1 MRESLSSL
9 LRPEAAPSLPPFDR
23 LAPAAPLNL
32 LAAQIEALTSP
43 GDIVV
48 DLHGR
53 GAWVARSS
61 IHRLRRSWA
70 FESNRLTRLLAE
82 VVLRPPDLRHL
93 DAALQSLAASLRQER
108 PLKQSIAALYGSRC
122 ATCERAVSVDE
133 YLWDGEAGA
142 PIRKTYRCTY
152 CRDQVGG
159 GELRHATTDA
169 ADLRRAAEPTEGHD
183 LAYAELR
190 ARFPVVEGREGLADQ
205 LLGLYTPRAIV
216 ALHAIL
222 RRIEGDLRA
231 SSVEA
236 ALRLAFIHALL
247 PASRLNGYP
256 GRMAGLRIVGGRV
269 RPPTSRQWRERDPW
283 LLFEEGIRH
292 VRAFIQRL
300 DVGPGDIHARLGDHP
315 LALTDGSSNIVLRTG
330 PPDPRQPLLVG
341 PVAAQVP
348 RVRLVLT
355 QPPLRWGVEAISH
368 AYLASALALGR
379 DAAAEVPIEPL
390 LSGAAPRLTWSDTS
404 AELRRSFSAIRPILA
419 PDCQVVVVLDPGG
432 PEGLVAAALAGVGA
446 GFSVTDAQLSEEQEG
461 VGGTL
466 TFATS
471 ALSRPVPRT
480 RANVVLPPLARGHEK
495 DGPFQLAEVER
506 EVSEV
511 AVELLRG
518 RGEPARFERLLG
530 HILVGLDG
538 AGHLRRLVGTRTFG
552 GPVGGEGGGAD
563 IPKGPARDPIAR
575 PESRKATGQQLR
587 GHVPIDPGSIDQGPV
602 GAEAGRGEGI
612 VGAAASGANPRSEAF
627 RARDRAAAGASEAA
641 WFGGGVRRSPSAGE
655 HDGAAV
661 DQVGLLLDLV
671 QGELRRSG
679 RRRVIEIEPGQWWLG
694 TPHDLNQA
702 ALPLSDRV
710 EWAVFSLLTTS
721 GRLSEAALYDR
732 IASMFRGPDA
742 PDAALVRACL
752 DSYRSLASTADTLRT
767 NDDLQTRYA
776 QHTAILGD
784 IVAYGHRL
792 GLKVWVKRSEQAR
805 ELGGQ
810 PLAERLEE
818 SERRAY
824 LPLVL
829 HAPLEAL
836 ENVDAIWYVRG
847 RFTFLFEVEWT
858 AMLGEPLLQRGA
870 QIQQVGDLI
879 RFLVIVPER
888 TELVRYKLAHSAVLR
903 EAMERANWYILK
915 SNHLRRLVEE
925 EGADLER
932 LKPLLGLDPE
942 IETSGEQLPL
952 FLSTEP
958 PARRTPA

>member
-9 LRPEAAPSLPPFDR
+9 LRPEPAPTLPPFDR
-23 LAPAAPLNL
+23 LAPPAPLNL
-32 LAAQIEALTSP
+32 LAAQIETLTSP

-53 GAWVARSS
+53 GAWVARAS

-82 VVLRPPDLRHL
+82 LVLRPPDLRHL
-93 DAALQSLAASLRQER
+93 DAALQSLAAVVRQER
-108 PLKQSIAALYGSRC
+108 PLKQSITALYGSRC
-122 ATCERAVSVDE
+122 ATCDRAVTVE
-133 YLWDGEAGA
+133 EFLWDGEAGA
-142 PIRKTYRCTY
+142 PIRKSYRCAY

-159 GELRHATTDA
+159 GELRHASTNAD
-169 ADLRRAAEPTEGHD
+169 DLRRAAEPVEGRD
-183 LAYAELR
+183 VAYAELR
-190 ARFPVVEGREGLADQ
+190 ARFPVIEGREELVDQ
-205 LLGLYTPRAIV
+205 LLGLYTPRALV

-236 ALRLAFIHALL
+236 ALRLAFLHTLL

-283 LLFEEGIRH
+283 LLFEEGIRL
-292 VRAFIQRL
+292 VRGFVQRL
-300 DVGPGDIHARLGDHP
+300 EVGPGDVHARLGDHP
-315 LALTDGSSNIVLRTG
+315 LALTDGSANIVLRTG
-330 PPDPRQPLLVG
+330 APDPGQPLLVP
-341 PVAAQVP
+341 PVAMQVP

-355 QPPLRWGVEAISH
+355 QPPLRWGVEALSH
-368 AYLASALALGR
+368 AYLASALAIGR
-379 DAAAEVPIEPL
+379 DAAAEVPLEPL
-390 LSGAAPRLTWSDTS
+390 LSGAAPRLTWSQTA
-404 AELRRSFSAIRPILA
+404 AELRRSFSAVRPILA

-446 GFSVTDAQLSEEQEG
+446 GLGLIDAHLSEDEEG

-471 ALSRPVPRT
+471 TVRPPGPRT
-480 RANVVLPPLARGHEK
+480 RANVALPPVRARTGG
-495 DGPFQLAEVER
+495 DGPFQLAEVEQ
-506 EVSEV
+506 EVGEI

-530 HILVGLDG
+530 QILVGLDG

-552 GPVGGEGGGAD
+552 GADGGDDVE
-563 IPKGPARDPIAR
+563 
-575 PESRKATGQQLR
+575 ATEAPRAAPMPGTAAETPR
-587 GHVPIDPGSIDQGPV
+587 G
-602 GAEAGRGEGI
+602 
-612 VGAAASGANPRSEAF
+612 PRSGTF
-627 RARDRAAAGASEAA
+627 RARAASAAQDAA
-641 WFGGGVRRSPSAGE
+641 WFGGAAHLPSSGGQRDASGP
-655 HDGAAV
+655 

-671 QGELRRSG
+671 QGELRRPG
-679 RRRVIEIEPGQWWLG
+679 RRRVVEIEPGQWWLA
-694 TPHDLNQA
+694 TPHDIGQA

-721 GRLSEAALYDR
+721 GRLSEAGLYDR
-732 IASMFRGPDA
+732 VAAMFRGPDA

-752 DSYRSLASTADTLRT
+752 ESYRSIASTADTLRT
-767 NDDLQTRYA
+767 NDNLQARYA
-776 QHTAILGD
+776 QHTAILAD
-784 IVAYGHRL
+784 IVEYGHRL

-805 ELGGQ
+805 EVGGRPLG
-810 PLAERLEE
+810 ERLDEQ
-818 SERRAY
+818 ERRAY
-824 LPLVL
+824 LPLIL

-836 ENVDAIWYVRG
+836 ENVDAMWYVRG

-858 AMLGEPLLQRGA
+858 AMLGEPLLRRGA
-870 QIQQVGDLI
+870 QIPQIEDLV

-888 TELVRYKLAHSAVLR
+888 TELVRYKLERSAVLR
-903 EAMERANWYILK
+903 EAVERANWYILK

-925 EGADLER
+925 DGADLER
-932 LKPLLGLDPE
+932 LRPLFGLDPE
-942 IETSGEQLPL
+942 IETAGEQLPL
-952 FLSTEP
+952 FLSTETP
-958 PARRTPA
+958 RRTPA

>member
-9 LRPEAAPSLPPFDR
+9 LRPEPAPTLPPFDR
-23 LAPAAPLNL
+23 LAPPAPLNL
-32 LAAQIEALTSP
+32 LAAQIETLTSP

-53 GAWVARSS
+53 GAWVPRTS

-93 DAALQSLAASLRQER
+93 DAALQSLAASMRQER
-108 PLKQSIAALYGSRC
+108 PLKQSITSLYASRC
-122 ATCERAVSVDE
+122 ATCDRAVTVE
-133 YLWDGEAGA
+133 EFLWDGEAGA

-159 GELRHATTDA
+159 GELRHASTDA
-169 ADLRRAAEPTEGHD
+169 DDLRRAAEPVEGRD
-183 LAYAELR
+183 VAYAELR
-190 ARFPVVEGREGLADQ
+190 ARFPVLAGREALSDQ
-205 LLGLYTPRAIV
+205 LLGLYTPRALV

-222 RRIEGDLRA
+222 RRVEGDLRA

-236 ALRLAFIHALL
+236 ALRLAFVHALL

-283 LLFEEGIRH
+283 LLFEEGIRL
-292 VRAFIQRL
+292 VRGFVQRL
-300 DVGPGDIHARLGDHP
+300 EVGPGEVHARLGDHP
-315 LALTDGSSNIVLRTG
+315 LALTDGSANIVLRTG
-330 PPDPRQPLLVG
+330 PPDPSQPLLVP
-341 PVAAQVP
+341 PVAAQIP

-355 QPPLRWGVEAISH
+355 QPPLRWGVEALSH
-368 AYLASALALGR
+368 AYLASALAIGR
-379 DAAAEVPIEPL
+379 EAAAEVPLEPL
-390 LSGAAPRLTWSDTS
+390 LSGAAPRLTWSET
-404 AELRRSFSAIRPILA
+404 AAQLRRSFSAIRPILA
-419 PDCQVVVVLDPGG
+419 PDCQVIVVLDPGG

-446 GFSVTDAQLSEEQEG
+446 GFGLIDAQLSEEQEG

-466 TFATS
+466 AFTTS
-471 ALSRPVPRT
+471 LMSRPVPRT
-480 RANVVLPPLARGHEK
+480 RANVVLPPVRARSDV

-506 EVSEV
+506 EVGEI

-530 HILVGLDG
+530 QILVGLDG

-552 GPVGGEGGGAD
+552 GTEGGAEVDASGPPEAPASE
-563 IPKGPARDPIAR
+563 PKGR
-575 PESRKATGQQLR
+575 
-587 GHVPIDPGSIDQGPV
+587 
-602 GAEAGRGEGI
+602 AGRRPAVPET
-612 VGAAASGANPRSEAF
+612 VVAADEPSGPRSERF
-627 RARDRAAAGASEAA
+627 RARAPSVAQDAS
-641 WFGGGVRRSPSAGE
+641 WFGGAARRSPAGAE
-655 HDGAAV
+655 RDASGP
-661 DQVGLLLDLV
+661 DQVALLLDLV
-671 QGELRRSG
+671 QGELRRPG
-679 RRRVIEIEPGQWWLG
+679 RRRVVEIEPGQWWLA
-694 TPHDLNQA
+694 TPHDIGQA

-721 GRLSEAALYDR
+721 GRLSEAGLYDR
-732 IASMFRGPDA
+732 VAAMFRGPDA

-752 DSYRSLASTADTLRT
+752 DSYRSIASTADTLRT
-767 NDDLQTRYA
+767 NDDLQARYA
-776 QHTAILGD
+776 QHSA
-784 IVAYGHRL
+784 IVADIIEYGHRL

-805 ELGGQ
+805 DVGGRPLG
-810 PLAERLEE
+810 ERLDEQ
-818 SERRAY
+818 ERRAY

-858 AMLGEPLLQRGA
+858 AMLGEPLLRRGA
-870 QIQQVGDLI
+870 QIPQIDDLV
-879 RFLVIVPER
+879 RLLVIVPER
-888 TELVRYKLAHSAVLR
+888 TDLVRFKLERSAVLR
-903 EAMERANWYILK
+903 EAVERANWYILK

-925 EGADLER
+925 DGADLER
-932 LKPLLGLDPE
+932 IRPVLGLDPE
-942 IETSGEQLPL
+942 IETAGEQLPL
-952 FLSTEP
+952 FLSTDTP
-958 PARRTPA
+958 RRTPA

>member
-1 MRESLSSL
+1 M
-9 LRPEAAPSLPPFDR
+9 
-23 LAPAAPLNL
+23 
-32 LAAQIEALTSP
+32 
-43 GDIVV
+43 
-48 DLHGR
+48 
-53 GAWVARSS
+53 
-61 IHRLRRSWA
+61 
-70 FESNRLTRLLAE
+70 
-82 VVLRPPDLRHL
+82 
-93 DAALQSLAASLRQER
+93 
-108 PLKQSIAALYGSRC
+108 
-122 ATCERAVSVDE
+122 
-133 YLWDGEAGA
+133 
-142 PIRKTYRCTY
+142 
-152 CRDQVGG
+152 
-159 GELRHATTDA
+159 
-169 ADLRRAAEPTEGHD
+169 
-183 LAYAELR
+183 
-190 ARFPVVEGREGLADQ
+190 
-205 LLGLYTPRAIV
+205 GLYTPRAIV

-236 ALRLAFIHALL
+236 ALRLGFIHALL

-315 LALTDGSSNIVLRTG
+315 LALTDGTANIVLRTG
-330 PPDPRQPLLVG
+330 APDPGQPLLVG
-341 PVAAQVP
+341 PVAGRVP

-368 AYLASALALGR
+368 AYLASALGLGR

-419 PDCQVVVVLDPGG
+419 PDCQIVVVLEPGG

-471 ALSRPVPRT
+471 AVSRPAPRT
-480 RANVVLPPLARGHEK
+480 RANVALPALRQGGEK

-511 AVELLRG
+511 AVELLRS

-552 GPVGGEGGGAD
+552 GSPGADAAGGEVTKAAGRDPADRKREGREGPGEPSGGSGA
-563 IPKGPARDPIAR
+563 ISRGPIDRDTIREPAGLAEGSAAARD
-575 PESRKATGQQLR
+575 TGGSPR
-587 GHVPIDPGSIDQGPV
+587 G
-602 GAEAGRGEGI
+602 
-612 VGAAASGANPRSEAF
+612 EAF
-627 RARDRAAAGASEAA
+627 RARDRAAAGASDAA
-641 WFGGGVRRSPSAGE
+641 WFGGGARRPSSHGE
-655 HDGAAV
+655 HDGATV

-694 TPHDLNQA
+694 TPHDLAQA

-732 IASMFRGPDA
+732 VASMFRGADA

-752 DSYRSLASTADTLRT
+752 ESYRSLASTVDTLRT
-767 NDDLQTRYA
+767 NDDLQSRYA

-784 IVAYGHRL
+784 LVAYGHRL

-805 ELGGQ
+805 ELGGR

-818 SERRAY
+818 QERRAY

-870 QIQQVGDLI
+870 QIPQVEDLI

-888 TELVRYKLAHSAVLR
+888 TELVRYKLARSAVLR

-915 SNHLRRLVEE
+915 SNHLRRLVED

-952 FLSTEP
+952 FLSTEST
-958 PARRTPA
+958 ARRTPA

>member
-43 GDIVV
+43 GDIVI

-61 IHRLRRSWA
+61 IHRLRRSWT

-122 ATCERAVSVDE
+122 ATCERVVSVEE
-133 YLWDGEAGA
+133 YLWDGEAGT
-142 PIRKTYRCTY
+142 PIRKTYRCAY

-169 ADLRRAAEPTEGHD
+169 ADLRRAAEPAEGHE

-190 ARFPVVEGREGLADQ
+190 ARFPVVEGREGLVDQ

-236 ALRLAFIHALL
+236 ALRLGFIHALL

-269 RPPTSRQWRERDPW
+269 RPPTSKQWRERDPW

-292 VRAFIQRL
+292 LRAFIQRL

-315 LALTDGSSNIVLRTG
+315 LALTDGSANIVMRTG
-330 PPDPRQPLLVG
+330 APDPRQPLLVG
-341 PVAAQVP
+341 PVAGQVP

-368 AYLASALALGR
+368 AYLASALGLGQ

-446 GFSVTDAQLSEEQEG
+446 GFTVTDAQLSEEQEG

-471 ALSRPVPRT
+471 AVSRPVPRT
-480 RANVVLPPLARGHEK
+480 RANVALPSVRPGREK

-511 AVELLRG
+511 AVELLRN

-552 GPVGGEGGGAD
+552 GPAGVEVGGEAPKGGGRE
-563 IPKGPARDPIAR
+563 PAGHKPGELEHGGEQLAGRAPIGAE
-575 PESRKATGQQLR
+575 PT
-587 GHVPIDPGSIDQGPV
+587 DPGPQPAGP
-602 GAEAGRGEGI
+602 GEGI
-612 VGAAASGANPRSEAF
+612 AAGDQGASPRSEAF
-627 RARDRAAAGASEAA
+627 RARDRAGASDAA
-641 WFGGGVRRSPSAGE
+641 WFGGGVRRASPAGE
-655 HDGAAV
+655 HDGTAV

-732 IASMFRGPDA
+732 VASMFRGADA

-752 DSYRSLASTADTLRT
+752 DSYRSLASTVDTLRT

-805 ELGGQ
+805 ELGGR

-818 SERRAY
+818 QERRAY

-870 QIQQVGDLI
+870 QIPQVEDLI

-888 TELVRYKLAHSAVLR
+888 TELVRYKLARSAVLR

-932 LKPLLGLDPE
+932 LRPLLGLDPE

-952 FLSTEP
+952 FLSTES

>member
-32 LAAQIEALTSP
+32 LAAQVEALTSP

-53 GAWVARSS
+53 GAWVARAS
-61 IHRLRRSWA
+61 IQRLRRSWA

-93 DAALQSLAASLRQER
+93 DAAMQSLAASLRQER
-108 PLKQSIAALYGSRC
+108 SLRYSISALYASRC
-122 ATCERAVSVDE
+122 ATCERAITVE
-133 YLWDGEAGA
+133 EFLWEGEPGT

-169 ADLRRAAEPTEGHD
+169 ADILHAAEAIEGHE
-183 LAYAELR
+183 LAYADLR
-190 ARFPVVEGREGLADQ
+190 ARFPVIEGREQLADQ
-205 LLGLYTPRAIV
+205 LLGLYTPRSIV

-236 ALRLAFIHALL
+236 ALRLAFLHTLL

-256 GRMAGLRIVGGRV
+256 GRMASLRIVGGRV
-269 RPPTSRQWRERDPW
+269 RAPTSKQWRERDPW
-283 LLFEEGIRH
+283 LLFEEGIRL
-292 VRAFIQRL
+292 VRGFIQRL
-300 DVGPGDIHARLGDHP
+300 EVAPADVHARLGDHP
-315 LALTDGSSNIVLRTG
+315 LALADGSANIVLRTA
-330 PPDPRQPLLVG
+330 PPDPRHPVMAG
-341 PVAAQVP
+341 PVHGQVP

-368 AYLASALALGR
+368 AYLGSALALGR
-379 DAAAEVPIEPL
+379 EAAAEVDLQPL

-404 AELRRSFSAIRPILA
+404 AELRRSFSAIRPMLA
-419 PDCQVVVVLDPGG
+419 PDCQVVVILDPGG

-446 GFSVTDAQLSEEQEG
+446 GFSLLDAQLSEEQEG

-471 ALSRPVPRT
+471 AVEKPVPRT
-480 RANVVLPPLARGHEK
+480 RANVALPTLRSGRPGN
-495 DGPFQLAEVER
+495 GPFQLAEVER
-506 EVSEV
+506 EVGEV

-530 HILVGLDG
+530 QILVGLDG

-552 GPVGGEGGGAD
+552 GPGSDEASPSSPAGKQTAPRGEAPG
-563 IPKGPARDPIAR
+563 GPADAGAKSEE
-575 PESRKATGQQLR
+575 PEES
-587 GHVPIDPGSIDQGPV
+587 
-602 GAEAGRGEGI
+602 
-612 VGAAASGANPRSEAF
+612 PRSHTF
-627 RARDRAAAGASEAA
+627 RARGTSDAA
-641 WFGGGVRRSPSAGE
+641 WFGGSGE
-655 HDGAAV
+655 RPPADAERDGAVA

-671 QGELRRSG
+671 QGELRRPG
-679 RRRVIEIEPGQWWLG
+679 RRRVVEIEAGQWWL
-694 TPHDLNQA
+694 TAPHDLNQA

-732 IASMFRGPDA
+732 VAAMFRGPDA
-742 PDAALVRACL
+742 PDAGLVRACL
-752 DSYRSLASTADTLRT
+752 DSYRSLASTSDTLRT

-776 QHTAILGD
+776 QHTAILAD
-784 IVAYGHRL
+784 VVEFGHRL
-792 GLKVWVKRSEQAR
+792 GLKVWIRRSEQAR
-805 ELGGQ
+805 DVGGR
-810 PLAERLEE
+810 PLADRLEE
-818 SERRAY
+818 QERRAY

-858 AMLGEPLLQRGA
+858 AMLGEPLLRRGA
-870 QIQQVGDLI
+870 QIPQVEDLV

-888 TELVRYKLAHSAVLR
+888 TELVRYKLERSAVLR

-925 EGADLER
+925 DEANLEAIR
-932 LKPLLGLDPE
+932 PLLGLDPE

-952 FLSTEP
+952 FLTSEP
-958 PARRTPA
+958 PTRRTPA